1 MSDFSND
8 PNNGPQGPVIR
19 LPGGGDLDMSHYQ
32 PITTYLSA
40 VLSGA
45 LSQIGFINI
54 YETNTDHAALEQNII
69 GEVGSYGRQLG
80 WVIDALQ
87 VVCRRLDLE
96 HNQLNS
102 DDEKAVVAFNKLADD
117 IAKAKRE
124 QMIKYR
130 GPLTQ
135 EEIDKLAKKINEEHP
150 IVSSEEAAKIITD
163 TLKAIDTSHKGQDER
178 EEMESRMRKD
188 KPLVE
193 AIVQRLKNELRG

>member
-1 MSDFSND
+1 MNDLSND
-8 PNNGPQGPVIR
+8 PNNRPQGLTIR
-19 LPGGGDLDMSHYQ
+19 LPGGGDLDMSNYR

-40 VLSGA
+40 ALSGA

-102 DDEKAVVAFNKLADD
+102 DDEKAVGAFNKLADD

-163 TLKAIDTSHKGQDER
+163 TLKVIDTSHKG
-178 EEMESRMRKD
+178 
-188 KPLVE
+188 
-193 AIVQRLKNELRG
+193 